1 MEIPELS
8 KEEGLIFLDSYLK
21 DKSYVRGF
29 HPSKADVCIWDKLRK
44 CPSEQHCN
52 AYRWY
57 THLAS
62 FSSAERS
69 AFPPSDIEIK
79 FAQTEPVNTEVNG
92 FTSIFIYPIPLYHL
106 TIVVVRTSLRCLVD
120 LSIFALFGF
129 LFVDC
134 FQF

>member
-8 KEEGLIFLDSYLK
+8 KEEGLIYLDSYLK

-44 CPSEQHCN
+44 CPSEQHAN

-79 FAQTEPVNTEVNG
+79 FAQTETVNTEVMV
-92 FTSIFIYPIPLYHL
+92 SPPYSSHIYPITLN
-106 TIVVVRTSLRCLVD
+106 TT
-120 LSIFALFGF
+120 
-129 LFVDC
+129 
-134 FQF
+134 

>member
-44 CPSEQHCN
+44 CPSEQHAN

-62 FSSAERS
+62 FSSAERG

-92 FTSIFIYPIPLYHL
+92 LTSIFIYPIPLNTTWQL
-106 TIVVVRTSLRCLVD
+106 
-120 LSIFALFGF
+120 
-129 LFVDC
+129 
-134 FQF
+134 